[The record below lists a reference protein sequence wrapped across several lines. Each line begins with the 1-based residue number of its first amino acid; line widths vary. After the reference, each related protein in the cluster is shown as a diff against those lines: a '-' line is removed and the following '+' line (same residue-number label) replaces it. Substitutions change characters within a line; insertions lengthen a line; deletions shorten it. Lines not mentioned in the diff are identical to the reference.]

1 MKAAPSRYIIDDEI
15 LLATSDGRD
24 LYVEADSQ
32 DQRVTLQ
39 ASLSASDV
47 VRLIDGT
54 AMLETLLAEDRVTIK
69 GDSDSLLR
77 VAEIHIHFFGWRG
90 AFAQLLTA
98 LRTLPRMGAW
108 VSDAGGRAAWSL
120 PYGAW
125 RVASGRTCVPAY
137 I

>member
-77 VAEIHIHFFGWRG
+77 VAESTSIFLDG
-90 AFAQLLTA
+90 AARLRSFSQLFE
-98 LRTLPRMGAW
+98 RYREW
-108 VSDAGGRAAWSL
+108 VHG
-120 PYGAW
+120 
-125 RVASGRTCVPAY
+125 
-137 I
+137 